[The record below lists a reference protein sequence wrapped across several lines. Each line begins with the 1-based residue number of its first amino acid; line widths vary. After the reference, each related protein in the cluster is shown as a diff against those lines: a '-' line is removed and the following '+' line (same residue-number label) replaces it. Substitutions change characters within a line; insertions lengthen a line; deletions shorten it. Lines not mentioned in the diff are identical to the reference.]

1 MPNHADHQPQERHL
15 TPLDLARL
23 LNGRMEA
30 DEIRTQLVPHVL
42 ASCRG
47 CRAAGASL
55 KRLKREVGHWDEILA
70 VSEGTE
76 APQLL
81 RVLERFG
88 TRQQIELV
96 EREASY
102 QTWGLCRLLLRR
114 SGEVVADH
122 PETAARLASLAVR
135 IAGHLGEAYDP
146 AWVADLRSLALARLG
161 DARRALGERESS
173 RDAFESAR
181 TARAAGTGSLAI
193 EAEALALEA
202 LLLRDERQLGEA
214 VAMLGRV
221 HALYDGA
228 GGNGG
233 KAEGGDREAAHP
245 HLAGR
250 ALAHQAWCLYHLGQH
265 EAAAAVLAEAAGLIE
280 EAREPPLA
288 LAVRHGQV
296 WSAIARGRP
305 EEADGLFP
313 RAMELAR
320 RLGDEAVHLRLLRAE
335 ARLEAAGGG
344 WAPVAKTLRAAF
356 EGFVEI
362 NHGVDAF
369 LALLDLGMLY
379 ATTGDAKALA
389 GLGSHETFL
398 PFAAPDL
405 DRDGT
410 HSLRLFQEACL
421 ADRLTRQLAIEL
433 GASLQNR
440 RRPSLQWWAAPP
452 GLTPQEMPGDAAPAA

>member
-1 MPNHADHQPQERHL
+1 MLNHADHEPQARHL
-15 TPLDLARL
+15 TPLALARL

-30 DEIRTQLVPHVL
+30 EEIRGELVPHL
-42 ASCRG
+42 LGKCRG

-96 EREASY
+96 ESEPSY

-114 SGEVVADH
+114 SGEAVPKDPA
-122 PETAARLASLAVR
+122 TAARLASLAVR

-146 AWVADLRSLALARLG
+146 TWVADLRSLALARLG
-161 DARRALGERESS
+161 DARRALGERESA

-181 TARAAGTGSLAI
+181 TARAAGSGSPAI

-228 GGNGG
+228 GG
-233 KAEGGDREAAHP
+233 KAEGGDREAAHR

-265 EAAAAVLAEAAGLIE
+265 EAAAAALASAAGLIE

-313 RAMELAR
+313 KAMELAR
-320 RLGDEAVHLRLLRAE
+320 RLGDEAVRLRLLRAE
-335 ARLEAAGGG
+335 ARLEAASGG

-356 EGFVEI
+356 EGFLELDQ
-362 NHGVDAF
+362 GVDAF
-369 LALLDLGMLY
+369 LALLDLGVLY

-421 ADRLTRQLAIEL
+421 DARLTRQLAIEL
-433 GASLQNR
+433 GASLENR
-440 RRPSLQWWAAPP
+440 RRPSLQWWAGPP